1 MMKHRFALGNGVGP
15 LVVCLVLAT
24 PCGVRAEELD
34 GVWRTDGYGY
44 LLEIDGKHLRA
55 FESTAVSCIPAW
67 TAVRMDRKADSVE
80 AVFRQEMAPVDI
92 LISAGPAPGS
102 RYFGMLGDASR
113 MACRR
118 LPRRPDLTTRPADTP
133 QNNFEVFWTT
143 YAEHYPFFALR
154 GVNWKAVR
162 DKYEP
167 RIKAD
172 MKPEELFAVMKE
184 MIEPLHDAHTFL
196 RARAIKKEFRGERPD
211 PSPLGPKDFD
221 GITALIKKYLQDGG
235 HTTANS
241 RIRYGKLNDSVGY
254 LRIGG
259 FAGYTETFDF
269 EAGAKALEAALDD
282 ALEGAEKWRGLVI
295 DVRVNGGGSD
305 VYGVMVA
312 SRLASHEYLA
322 FAKKTLMAPG
332 DPLVFTPLQETQ
344 VRPSRRAHFY
354 GPVVLL
360 TGRHSVSAAETFTMA
375 LMGRKPAVTRI
386 GENTQGV
393 FSDVLGRRL
402 PNGWRFGLPN
412 EIFVTES
419 GKAFDGPGIP
429 PDIKVPVFPKED
441 LEKGRDGGIEKALQ
455 LLMEN

>member
-1 MMKHRFALGNGVGP
+1 MMKHRFALCNCVGT
-15 LVVCLVLAT
+15 LVVCVALAV
-24 PCGVRAEELD
+24 PGGVCAEVLD

-44 LLEIDGKHLRA
+44 LLVIDGKHLRA
-55 FESTAVSCIPAW
+55 FETTAVSCIPAW
-67 TAVRMDRKADSVE
+67 TAVRTDRKMDGVE
-80 AVFRQEMAPVDI
+80 AVFRQEMAPVDV
-92 LISAGPAPGS
+92 LISAGPSPGS
-102 RYFGMLGDASR
+102 RYVGMLGDASR
-113 MACRR
+113 MVCRR

-133 QNNFEVFWTT
+133 QNNFKVFWTT

-162 DKYEP
+162 DKYGP
-167 RIKAD
+167 RIKSD
-172 MKPEELFAVMKE
+172 MNPEELFALMKE

-196 RARAIKKEFRGERPD
+196 RAPAINKRFRGERPD
-211 PSPLGPKDFD
+211 PSPLGPKDFER
-221 GITALIKKYLQDGG
+221 ITAIIKKYLKGGG

-241 RIRYGKLNDSVGY
+241 RIRYGKLTDSVGY
-254 LRIGG
+254 LGIEG

-269 EAGAKALEAALDD
+269 EAGTKALEAALDQ
-282 ALEGAEKWRGLVI
+282 ALEDADQWHSLVI

-305 VYGVMVA
+305 MYGVMVA
-312 SRLASHEYLA
+312 SRLASQEYLA
-322 FAKKTLMAPG
+322 FAKKTLMASG

-344 VRPSRRAHFY
+344 VRPSRRAHFH
-354 GPVVLL
+354 GRVVLL

-375 LMGRKPAVTRI
+375 LMGRKPTVRRV

-441 LEKGRDGGIEKALQ
+441 LEKGRDGGLEKALQ
-455 LLMEN
+455 LLMEK